1 VKAVLLGAPALFI
14 AGLVA
19 SGAVAAGII
28 GPRLHRRHPAEE
40 ARPEADLST
49 ARGPVEAR
57 RQAGPSYFT
66 GPGA

>member
-1 VKAVLLGAPALFI
+1 MLLGAPALLI

-19 SGAVAAGII
+19 LGAVAAGII

-40 ARPEADLST
+40 ARLAADLSS
-49 ARGPVEAR
+49 APGPVEAR
-57 RQAGPSYFT
+57 RHVGPSYFT